1 VPGSVGI
8 RSGDRAVACQD
19 WINSAAL
26 RRKTVHDPVRSC
38 ERQLMDPSR
47 PKSVRF
53 SSVLRYPW
61 SVPDIRPLS
70 VVCPRYPPAIR
81 GLSPISA
88 RVPDIRPLSGS
99 RYPPDE
105 PEFQFG
111 SRYE

>member
-70 VVCPRYPPAIR
+70 
-81 GLSPISA
+81 
-88 RVPDIRPLSGS
+88 GS